1 MEVSQ
6 LRIPRA
12 ALAATVIGAAL
23 VLAGCQDGALS
34 SVPGTTAPA
43 APTTSAPPDHWTM
56 PNLVGTNLQKAQN
69 AIQKLTGDPV
79 FITGSHD
86 ATPRGRHQLLDNDWQ
101 VCTQNVKAGT
111 TFTAKTK
118 IDFGAVKVTES
129 CP

>member
-6 LRIPRA
+6 LRISRA
-12 ALAATVIGAAL
+12 ALTATVIGAAL

-34 SVPGTTAPA
+34 SSPSTPPA
-43 APTTSAPPDHWTM
+43 ASTTSAPPDHWTM
-56 PNLVGTNLQKAQN
+56 PNLVGSNLQKAQN

-86 ATPRGRHQLLDNDWQ
+86 ATPRSRHQLLDNDWQ

-111 TFTAKTK
+111 TFNAKTK
-118 IDFGAVKVTES
+118 IDFGAVKTTET